1 MYLIGESQMIRRA
14 VGAIVSYGQQY
25 LIVHKVKINAEGGKK
40 DIQGEWDFVKGGVEG
55 NEDLKQAMLR
65 ELEEETGSTN
75 YKFIKQF
82 DEKICFEFPSDLR
95 NKIGFDR
102 QETTM
107 FHFEY
112 VGDPNGLKP
121 TDNEID
127 EITFIEEGEMLKR
140 LTHID
145 TKKFFTKYML

>member
-1 MYLIGESQMIRRA
+1 MIRRA
-14 VGAIVSYGQQY
+14 VGAIVTYNQQF
-25 LIVHKVKINAEGGKK
+25 LIVHKVKITTGGGKE
-40 DIQGEWDFVKGGVEG
+40 DAQGEWDFVKGGVED
-55 NEDLKQAMLR
+55 NEELKQAMVR
-65 ELEEETGSTN
+65 ELEEETGSAN

-82 DEKICFEFPSDLR
+82 DEKICFEFPSDLK

-112 VGDPNGLKP
+112 VGDPNGLNP

-127 EITFIEEGEMLKR
+127 EITFIEKGEMLKR

-145 TKKFFTKYML
+145 TKEFFTKYML